1 MEVID
6 IGLSDLEPITFDL
19 NDQNNNNSNSSN
31 SVSFGPG
38 IELLMNDK
46 QISSNK
52 SSRVDMGDLDK
63 LENELNELSTNTN
76 NDTTKSLGGFSNMFN
91 FGSSTETVKEAPLH
105 TDSNIGSATVDSIGS
120 TKTMDGYG
128 KMNDIP
134 TFNSSG
140 PGSSSSSRM
149 SERDKRRK
157 KRAMIKKL
165 EEWYDKGLIKHNSNF
180 NLESDYDEV
189 EDEYETAM
197 DDKRK
202 KDSVKLQGWWFTT
215 LINSMEYANAVFDPF
230 GLNLDGWGEQI
241 NEDIDSY
248 EEIFGELHEKYKG
261 GKMSPEVSLLLRLG
275 FSGAVLNITN
285 KALSTATPGF
295 NDVIK
300 QSPELMKMFSTAT
313 AQTMSQNSQGFD
325 FVNSVLHPDEKV
337 NTSYGVPPPPI
348 KTSEHPPPTRP
359 GMQYTQSQNNRPD
372 ISMGRGTMFR
382 EDGVDM
388 NQQYENLSMG
398 SKMPNQ
404 NSEQRPEMKGPQS
417 IDLDNLLSGLKTR
430 EVNLGDRNND
440 ENTSMISVS
449 SLTDGQN
456 SALPKRTNRRKQ
468 RSDKN
473 MISLDI

>member
-6 IGLSDLEPITFDL
+6 IGLSDLEPVSFNL
-19 NDQNNNNSNSSN
+19 YEPGQSGSSSRAAP
-31 SVSFGPG
+31 SVNFGPG

-46 QISSNK
+46 QRAASTSTN
-52 SSRVDMGDLDK
+52 VDVTDLDD
-63 LENELNELSTNTN
+63 LESELNELSTPPV
-76 NDTTKSLGGFSNMFN
+76 TKSGGGGFADIFK
-91 FGSSTETVKEAPLH
+91 FGGSSPANAPGNTPLE
-105 TDSNIGSATVDSIGS
+105 TDSNIGSATANGMGS
-120 TKTMDGYG
+120 TNTWDGYG
-128 KMNDIP
+128 KINDVP
-134 TFNSSG
+134 NMSAGG
-140 PGSSSSSRM
+140 PRM

-165 EEWYDKGLIKHNSNF
+165 EEWYDKGLIKHSSHF
-180 NLESDYDEV
+180 NLDSDFDEV

-197 DDKRK
+197 EDKRK

-215 LINSMEYANAVFDPF
+215 LINSIEYGNAVFDPF

-248 EEIFGELHEKYKG
+248 EEIFAELHEKYKG
-261 GKMSPEVSLLLRLG
+261 GKMSPEVSLLLRVG

-313 AQTMSQNSQGFD
+313 AQTMGQQSPGFD

-337 NTSYGVPPPPI
+337 NTSHGAPPAPVETQSQAPP
-348 KTSEHPPPTRP
+348 SRP
-359 GMQYTQSQNNRPD
+359 GMQYTTAPTSRPD
-372 ISMGRGTMFR
+372 ISMGRGTMFN
-382 EDGVDM
+382 EAGVNVD
-388 NQQYENLSMG
+388 NQYENVS
-398 SKMPNQ
+398 SSQTPNTQ
-404 NSEQRPEMKGPQS
+404 ARSVRPEMKGPQS

-430 EVNLGDRNND
+430 EVNLGDSRNDDN
-440 ENTSMISVS
+440 ESMVSVS
-449 SLTDGQN
+449 SLRDGQN

-473 MISLDI
+473 TISLDI

>member
-6 IGLSDLEPITFDL
+6 IGLSDLEPISFHL
-19 NDQNNNNSNSSN
+19 NDYDDNNKSSSN

-46 QISSNK
+46 QK
-52 SSRVDMGDLDK
+52 SGNMSTRVDMGDLDN
-63 LENELNELSTNTN
+63 LENELNELSN
-76 NDTTKSLGGFSNMFN
+76 NSQKTSSTSKSLGGFSDFFN
-91 FGSSTETVKEAPLH
+91 FSSSSEKKTDAPLH
-105 TDSNIGSATVDSIGS
+105 TDSKIGSATVESIGN
-120 TKTMDGYG
+120 TKTWDGYG
-128 KMNDIP
+128 KMNDVP
-134 TFNSSG
+134 TNSA
-140 PGSSSSSRM
+140 RM

-165 EEWYDKGLIKHNSNF
+165 DEWYEKGLIKHNSNF
-180 NLESDYDEV
+180 NLESDFDEV

-197 DDKRK
+197 EDKRK
-202 KDSVKLQGWWFTT
+202 KDSIKLQGWWFTT
-215 LINSMEYANAVFDPF
+215 LVNSMEYANAVFDPF

-248 EEIFGELHEKYKG
+248 EEIFAELHDKYKG
-261 GKMSPEVSLLLRLG
+261 GKMSPEVSLLLRVG

-313 AQTMSQNSQGFD
+313 AQTMSQNSPGFD

-348 KTSEHPPPTRP
+348 KTKEQPPPTRP
-359 GMQYTQSQNNRPD
+359 GMQYTQSAGNRPD

-382 EDGVDM
+382 EEGIDV
-388 NQQYENLSMG
+388 NQQQQQYVNG
-398 SKMPNQ
+398 SG
-404 NSEQRPEMKGPQS
+404 SSRAEMKGPQS

-430 EVNLGDRNND
+430 EVNLGDSTFRND
-440 ENTSMISVS
+440 ENESMVSVS
-449 SLTDGQN
+449 SLMDGQN
-456 SALPKRTNRRKQ
+456 SSLPKRTNRRKQ

-473 MISLDI
+473 MISMDI